1 MPAPKTLLL
10 LLVFCALPLAARAQ
24 TPAANSSAPS
34 IRLTRGERLRLS
46 GVPNAGRIDNVL
58 YRGAQP
64 RQSGFTQLKE
74 LGISTIVDLR
84 SENLPQIAWERRQ
97 AESLGIQFVNIPVNG
112 WSPPTDAQVAQFLLI
127 FRDHPGGKVFV
138 HCHFGEDRT
147 GVFVAAYRIA
157 HDGWPADQAIN
168 EMYFFGFNGFWH
180 PAMKSYVRS
189 FPAQLKMAPALV
201 LLSKP

>member
-1 MPAPKTLLL
+1 M
-10 LLVFCALPLAARAQ
+10 
-24 TPAANSSAPS
+24 
-34 IRLTRGERLRLS
+34 
-46 GVPNAGRIDNVL
+46 PNAGKIDNVL

-64 RQSGFTQLKE
+64 RQNGFAQLKE

-84 SENLPQIAWERRQ
+84 SENPRQIAWERQQ

-112 WSPPTDAQVAQFLLI
+112 WSPPTDAQVAQFLVI
-127 FRDHPGGKVFV
+127 FRDHPDGKVFV

-157 HDGWPADQAIN
+157 HDDWPADQAIS

-180 PAMKSYVRS
+180 PAMKSYVRG

-201 LLSKP
+201 SLSKP